1 MFQTLYHKYFDTEL
15 PTEVKVFNTNHV
27 IINISIL
34 IAIVLALIFVP
45 DLKATF
51 FLAGTLML
59 GIITFLEANR
69 TGRYLSCSVVMSLV
83 LNLATLPYLMYA
95 FHSLICC
102 IPIYCLLGIVYT
114 IIMVPKW
121 QGVLLAAFE
130 ILVHAAVIALGFR
143 YIPAN
148 ILKVTLFDA
157 AAVTIGVL
165 YTGILTGITIRYRL
179 LVYKSEQQLA
189 EQTHIE
195 AMDAYIAE
203 DMFLINMSHEIR
215 TPMNAILGTTELLL
229 DLNVNGHV
237 RDNIYSILNYCN
249 ALLSITNDLLDLSK
263 SESGKIQVFN
273 TEYNVAEI
281 FTDIINMMSV
291 RLMDS
296 SVKLYVDIDGGI
308 PYKLYGDGVRLRQVF
323 INILNN
329 AVKYTKRGSITLRI
343 TQEKSKENDNII
355 LLKADVIDTGIGIKE
370 ESLSK
375 LFSVYQRVEE
385 GEADRRSIEGTGLG
399 LSICREILSLM
410 NGEISVKSVYKE
422 GSTFSFVVPQ
432 TLITDISLV
441 QLETSERPSILI
453 FEENEEMQQVLF
465 KIICDIGYSAD
476 CAQNKVMFGNLLSEQ
491 RYTHI
496 FIAQKRYQEVKAM
509 LDEQLTTEHLV
520 VISNINQTPPIDK
533 FGSILMRPLYCINV
547 AAIFSHEGNKSIREV
562 IKKGGFICPEAH
574 ILVVDDN
581 LTNLNVVSGLLRKYE
596 ADVITATSGAECL
609 ATIQQEKVDLIFLDY
624 MMPEMDG
631 IDTLLKMREIEN
643 EDIQKIHVIALTAN
657 VISGAREMF
666 MEAGF
671 DDYISKPV
679 EIDKIER
686 ALKTHLPHN
695 LNIGKN
701 Q

>member
-1 MFQTLYHKYFDTEL
+1 MFHTLYHKYFGAEL

-27 IINISIL
+27 IINVSLL
-34 IAIVLALIFVP
+34 IAIGLALIFVP
-45 DLKATF
+45 DLKASF
-51 FLAGTLML
+51 LLAGTLML

-69 TGRYLSCSVVMSLV
+69 TGSYIPCSVVMSVV
-83 LNLATLPYLMYA
+83 LNLVTLPYLMYA
-95 FHSLICC
+95 FQSLICC
-102 IPIYCLLGIVYT
+102 IPVYCLLGIVYT
-114 IIMVPKW
+114 ILMVPKL
-121 QGVLLAAFE
+121 GGILLAGFE
-130 ILVHAAVIALGFR
+130 ILVHACVICCGFHF
-143 YIPAN
+143 IPN
-148 ILKVTLFDA
+148 QVFRVTAYDG
-157 AAVTIGVL
+157 AAVTIAVL

-179 LVYKSEQQLA
+179 VVYMKEQQLA

-229 DLNVNGHV
+229 DQNINAHV
-237 RDNIYSILNYCN
+237 RDNVYSILNSCN

-273 TEYNVAEI
+273 TEYTIAEVL
-281 FTDIINMMSV
+281 TDIINMMSV

-296 SVKLYVDIDGGI
+296 NVKFYVDIDGTI

-329 AVKYTKRGSITLRI
+329 AVKYTKRGSITLRV
-343 TQEKSKENDNII
+343 TQEKKKEHDSTIYI
-355 LLKADVIDTGIGIKE
+355 KADVIDTGIGIKE

-399 LSICREILSLM
+399 LSICKEILNLM
-410 NGEISVKSVYKE
+410 NGEISVRSVYKE

-432 TLITDISLV
+432 TAVTDIPIV
-441 QLETSERPSILI
+441 QPEENEKPCIMI
-453 FEENEEMQQVLF
+453 FEENEELQQVLLR
-465 KIICDIGYSAD
+465 IIQDIGYTAD
-476 CAQNKVMFGNLLSEQ
+476 CAQNKVMFASLLSEHE
-491 RYTHI
+491 YTHV
-496 FIAQKRYQEVKAM
+496 FVAQKRYPEIKAI
-509 LDEQLTTEHLV
+509 LDKQLTTEHLI
-520 VISNINQTPPIDK
+520 VISNINQTPPVDK

-547 AAIFSHEGNKSIREV
+547 AAIFSHERNKSIREV

-581 LTNLNVVSGLLRKYE
+581 ITNLNVVSGLLRKYE

-609 ATIQQEKVDLIFLDY
+609 AAVQQEKVDLIFLDY

-643 EDIQKIHVIALTAN
+643 EAIQKIHVIALTAN
-657 VISGAREMF
+657 IVSGAREMF

-679 EIDKIER
+679 EIDKIEK
-686 ALKTHLPHN
+686 ALKTHLSQN
-695 LNIGKN
+695 LIVGKN